1 MASYRA
7 CYTKDKEIYIVKI
20 HGKDSYSYVTT
31 TEETLSKLSE
41 SDLESLKFKE
51 DNAILR
57 KLQYSMF
64 AYQFWDSLK
73 DNFSYL
79 YTFFKWSLDTANRF
93 VDYIGWS
100 SIEQELDDYL
110 SQMDN
115 LIPGH
120 NAPINNSDLCRT
132 MEYLSIF
139 GYLEDE
145 RVKRCF
151 EKITRIQAMHKHF
164 NGMLR

>member
-1 MASYRA
+1 MISYRA
-7 CYTKDKEIYIVKI
+7 YFTKDKEIYIVRI
-20 HGKDSYSYVTT
+20 YSKDSYSYITV

-41 SDLESLKFKE
+41 SDLRYLKFKE
-51 DNAILR
+51 DNSILR
-57 KLQYSMF
+57 KLQHDMF

-73 DNFSYL
+73 DNISYL
-79 YTFFKWSLDTANRF
+79 HTFFKWSLDTANQF
-93 VDYIGWS
+93 VDYIGWN
-100 SIEQELDDYL
+100 SIEQELDSYL
-110 SQMDN
+110 AQMDN

-120 NAPINNSDLCRT
+120 DAPISNVELCRT

-145 RVKRCF
+145 RVKSCF
-151 EKITRIQAMHKHF
+151 EKITRIQSMYKHF